1 MFTKWLRPTHAG
13 NKYAIFAV
21 NSLNLHR
28 APVSLVRTVLFDMI
42 HSFSFYYDL
51 TISATNTESL
61 YDEWWFRGRKKVSRR
76 KTDLFGR
83 GCHGNGDAGNSAS
96 TELRGYFDVGAV
108 GLVNSIITTMLTKL
122 MKAYLKH

>member
-1 MFTKWLRPTHAG
+1 MS
-13 NKYAIFAV
+13 IM
-21 NSLNLHR
+21 SDLNLNLMSAANPQLHF
-28 APVSLVRTVLFDMI
+28 AMTG
-42 HSFSFYYDL
+42 DL
-51 TISATNTESL
+51 G
-61 YDEWWFRGRKKVSRR
+61 GRKKVSRR

-122 MKAYLKH
+122 MKAYFKH